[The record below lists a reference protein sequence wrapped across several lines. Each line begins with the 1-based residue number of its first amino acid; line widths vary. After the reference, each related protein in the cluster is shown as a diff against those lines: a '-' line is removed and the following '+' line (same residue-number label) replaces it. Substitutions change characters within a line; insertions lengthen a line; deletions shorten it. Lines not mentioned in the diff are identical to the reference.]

1 MACVEC
7 VSVRSLCNSLKE
19 SKVGRKGGG
28 GVRNTLH
35 GRYSTNIHLFF
46 WSETLV
52 SRFPLLVRENPGNE
66 AVPSA
71 LPALPD

>member
-19 SKVGRKGGG
+19 SKVGGG

-35 GRYSTNIHLFF
+35 GGYSTNIHLFF

-71 LPALPD
+71 LPD